1 MPLLAQIC
9 IPIFSIILLPLKKI
23 NRLVFYSLIVG
34 LGLVNIFILFKHVVH
49 TEKLDLGFN
58 IVFLMDKYSWLFA
71 LVVNFAWIITTIYSY
86 SFILYGFQE
95 KAQKFHFYL
104 SLVLASVLATAFAGN
119 LLTLFVFYLLGIPFI
134 YPLIILR
141 DTPDSHAAGKLYL
154 KSTLLPAIFIL
165 LPAISAI
172 YQLEGHFDFGDILPT
187 SLQASPILA
196 SILLIMFIIG
206 MSKNCVAPFNNWLPK
221 TMLAPAPVSALV
233 HSVAAVTSGS
243 IALIKIAVYV
253 YGLDFLHF
261 LTSKF
266 YLAGSL
272 TYICG
277 FTALYS
283 AYKALN
289 DPNLKVRFSNSTVS
303 QLSYIITAILIA
315 TPTSILG
322 AMLHIVTHSVAKI
335 CLFFIAGFYNC
346 VYGTTDVSEIRKIAP
361 STKLIVLCIGVCGM
375 SIAGFPLLA
384 GYLSKDLMLLEELH
398 SGNYAAAVFLI
409 IGSIINIFYI
419 FPVIK
424 AAFGGQAKTIESK
437 PIPLSM
443 AFAIVA
449 CIIGLI
455 SLSFYTYNIIR
466 IFELE
471 I

>member
-9 IPIFSIILLPLKKI
+9 IPLLSIILLPLKKI

-34 LGLVNIFILFKHVVH
+34 LGLINIFILFKHGVH
-49 TEKLDLGFN
+49 AEKLDLGFN

-104 SLVLASVLATAFAGN
+104 SLVLASVLATALAGN

-154 KSTLLPAIFIL
+154 QSTLLPAIFIL

-172 YQLEGHFDFGDILPT
+172 YQLEGHFNFGDILPP
-187 SLQASPILA
+187 SLQASPVLA

-206 MSKNCVAPFNNWLPK
+206 MSKNCVAPFNNWLP
-221 TMLAPAPVSALV
+221 
-233 HSVAAVTSGS
+233 
-243 IALIKIAVYV
+243 
-253 YGLDFLHF
+253 
-261 LTSKF
+261 
-266 YLAGSL
+266 
-272 TYICG
+272 
-277 FTALYS
+277 
-283 AYKALN
+283 
-289 DPNLKVRFSNSTVS
+289 
-303 QLSYIITAILIA
+303 
-315 TPTSILG
+315 
-322 AMLHIVTHSVAKI
+322 
-335 CLFFIAGFYNC
+335 
-346 VYGTTDVSEIRKIAP
+346 
-361 STKLIVLCIGVCGM
+361 
-375 SIAGFPLLA
+375 
-384 GYLSKDLMLLEELH
+384 
-398 SGNYAAAVFLI
+398 
-409 IGSIINIFYI
+409 
-419 FPVIK
+419 
-424 AAFGGQAKTIESK
+424 KTIESK

-466 IFELE
+466 IFELG
-471 I
+471 